1 MLLQVREQVLDVWSS
16 LVTYAY
22 SGGEWQWEDRIGS
35 NSISDAEQL
44 LCLLYP
50 ATNIPALRIDNP
62 DETAADVLAALRTL
76 GDDVDVVRSLTE
88 LLITYM
94 TKYRLDDG
102 TPDFSGGS
110 YYEPFDQDDEV
121 GTVEEQQKL
130 PVVDSFSMSITLCLS
145 VLDFVQGLRGRVRSP
160 TLRHRLDNLGQLT
173 SERLSAAMVGLLR
186 SFSVQVFDI
195 DSAAGQAL
203 SAMANQR
210 GEPERV
216 VAERL
221 ARSLD
226 DVRASLREELSI
238 GSGQAGEELDNPLR
252 LFECGW
258 AWSIVQ
264 GAPEI
269 VYANPVGKQSPGI
282 SENKPILYFTGI
294 ALEGIE
300 DLFSDRTRI
309 LGLLSD
315 EQQRLAAALQL
326 RWYLCMEYWTRVAT
340 FGTARWPLEDMPWRA
355 TDGGES
361 DHLSLLVASIVAQ
374 GIHVRREASRE
385 AARLGVVL
393 EELANRGRITRRPV
407 RDDPALAVHVPGTRL
422 SLGGSDQLGPLQAWT
437 VPSYSSLVLKRTL
450 QLTGRVQETRE
461 RERLFEVADQAW
473 SHLLRRRLTEHRSA
487 GLWDEPSGAW
497 AIDLDGQDVRG
508 RGRGPSWH
516 HTLRICECLVVA
528 ATVLTRSGPVSGEL
542 VELAGEYLAEAEN
555 LFDQERLY
563 GTWSVD
569 RRSLERGGE
578 TPAQS
583 IVARLE
589 RARTLRFQRPGT
601 TIVLA
606 QDVLRDL
613 DEIAK
618 PRAEPFGGEVL

>member
-22 SGGEWQWEDRIGS
+22 SDGEWQWEDRTGS

-145 VLDFVQGLRGRVRSP
+145 VLDFVQGLRGKVRSP
-160 TLRHRLDNLGQLT
+160 SLRHRLDNLGQLT

-258 AWSIVQ
+258 AWSTVQ

-282 SENKPILYFTGI
+282 SENKPILYFTGV

-407 RDDPALAVHVPGTRL
+407 TDDPALAVHVPGTRL

-450 QLTGRVQETRE
+450 QLTGRVQQTRE

-473 SHLLRRRLTEHRSA
+473 RHLLRRRLAEHRSA

-497 AIDLDGQDVRG
+497 AIDLDGQDV

-618 PRAEPFGGEVL
+618 PRAESFGGEVL